1 MDGTFITL
9 ISLLAVVLFVVG
21 VPILLT
27 IGIWLIGA
35 SWILGLTLDNIGSAL
50 NDVFTDG
57 YALLAMPLFIL
68 TGDLINASG
77 IAKRLA
83 NFAYACLGWIRGG
96 LAMATLGACGLFA
109 AISGS
114 NSATTATIG
123 SIMHP
128 ELVKNG
134 YESRFAA
141 ATTAAG
147 GTVGIIIP
155 PSIIFIVYGFI
166 MNVPISELFIAGI
179 IPGAMMVGAMMT
191 VAFIAS
197 WRNKWGTLINLSMGR
212 VVRTAVGAWLGF
224 FAIGLVLWG
233 IYTGKF
239 SPTEAAGV
247 TAGFCLIVGLVCY
260 PASKLMG
267 RDMGEGAAERA
278 GVPVPDEAAAP
289 LPEPALA
296 TAGEARP
303 RYSDS
308 RGAGATMRR
317 EAHGERIDDPAGA
330 HPLADPVDRAA
341 PLTGANSAVTSEMDQ
356 SAASMLI
363 VRGFSPVQV
372 PDIVLRSA
380 QITGILAPL
389 IAISVVMQQVLSLLG
404 ANAALTGFMS
414 TFGSYYAVLFVSMII
429 VLAAGTVLESLPN
442 TIILAPILAPI
453 AVSYGVDPIHFGVVF
468 LIGDAIGF
476 ITPPYGLN
484 LYVAS
489 GVTGIPYFR
498 LLAYTLPYLVS
509 LLIVWFVVAM
519 FPWLSLALVPGL

>member
-1 MDGTFITL
+1 MDGTLITL
-9 ISLLAVVLFVVG
+9 ASLLVVVLFVVG

-27 IGIWLIGA
+27 IGIWLIMA

-155 PSIIFIVYGFI
+155 PSFIFIVYGFI

-179 IPGAMMVGAMMT
+179 IPGIMMVGAMML
-191 VAFIAS
+191 VAFVAS
-197 WRNKWGTLINLSMGR
+197 WRNKWGTLIDLSMGR

-247 TAGFCLIVGLVCY
+247 TAGFCLIVGLVCWPIY
-260 PASKLMG
+260 RVVAGRDPAPASLS
-267 RDMGEGAAERA
+267 AAST
-278 GVPVPDEAAAP
+278 
-289 LPEPALA
+289 A
-296 TAGEARP
+296 TSDP
-303 RYSDS
+303 RTDDP
-308 RGAGATMRR
+308 
-317 EAHGERIDDPAGA
+317 HGE
-330 HPLADPVDRAA
+330 HPLADPTDR
-341 PLTGANSAVTSEMDQ
+341 PVTQSATAEMDRGIGE
-356 SAASMLI
+356 MLL
-363 VRGFSPVQV
+363 VRGFTPTQV
-372 PDIVLRSA
+372 PEIVLRSA

-404 ANAALTGFMS
+404 ANAALTEFMS
-414 TFGSYYAVLFVSMII
+414 TFGTYYAVLFMAMGI
-429 VLAAGTVLESLPN
+429 VLMAGTVLESLPN

-498 LLAYTLPYLVS
+498 LLAYTVPYLIA
-509 LLIVWFVVAM
+509 LLIVWVTVAL
-519 FPWLSLALVPGL
+519 FPSLSLVLLSGIGA